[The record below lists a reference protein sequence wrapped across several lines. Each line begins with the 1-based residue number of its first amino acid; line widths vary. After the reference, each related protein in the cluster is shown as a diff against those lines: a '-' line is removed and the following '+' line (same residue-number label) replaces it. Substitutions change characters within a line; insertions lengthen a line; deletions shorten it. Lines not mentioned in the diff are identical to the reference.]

1 MFKRE
6 ETFALVLV
14 VLFVFALACL
24 ASGCS
29 GDSNAPAFVSIEHD
43 AAPPNTATGGTGGTI
58 GLASGG
64 AGGKLNT
71 GGSGGKLD
79 TGGSSGLPDAGGT
92 GGTTNTGGSGGKL
105 DTGGSSGLPDAG
117 GTGGTTNTGGTSGLS
132 DAGGATNAGGTSGLP
147 DAGGTGGTTDA
158 GGTANGT
165 GGVVSIPCGGQCAT
179 VKGACV
185 YVSMAGTGPS
195 YPCTQ
200 CSNGDW
206 FGHLC
211 RSDVSYACSLDGTLT
226 TTNCLSKGCG
236 VNGQCNR

>member
-14 VLFVFALACL
+14 VLFVFAPACV

-29 GDSNAPAFVSIEHD
+29 GDSNAPAFAGIEHD
-43 AAPPNTATGGTGGTI
+43 AAPPDTATGGTGGTI

-64 AGGKLNT
+64 TGGKLNT

-79 TGGSSGLPDAGGT
+79 TGGT
-92 GGTTNTGGSGGKL
+92 
-105 DTGGSSGLPDAG
+105 SGLPDAG
-117 GTGGTTNTGGTSGLS
+117 GTGGTTNTGGTSGLL

-165 GGVVSIPCGGQCAT
+165 GGVASIPCGGQCAT

-236 VNGQCNR
+236 VNGQCNP